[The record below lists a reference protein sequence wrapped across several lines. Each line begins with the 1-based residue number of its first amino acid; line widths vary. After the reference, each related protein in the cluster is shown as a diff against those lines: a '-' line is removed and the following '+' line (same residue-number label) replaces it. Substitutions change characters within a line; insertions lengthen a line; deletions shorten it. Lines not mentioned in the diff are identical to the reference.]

1 MSKKL
6 TLRLDEDV
14 IERAKAYAAERGT
27 SVSRLVEDYFRAL
40 RSADTNETDDWRTQ
54 LSTPTRQFLGAL
66 EDGGEEHYKK
76 HLEDKY
82 LSDSS

>member
-14 IERAKAYAAERGT
+14 IERAKAYAAERDT
-27 SVSRLVEDYFRAL
+27 SVSQLVEDYFRAL
-40 RSADTNETDDWRTQ
+40 RSADTNESDDWRTQ
-54 LSTPTRQFLGAL
+54 LSTPTRQFLGVL
-66 EDGGEEHYKK
+66 GDGSEAHSRK

-82 LSDSS
+82 LSDSP

>member
-14 IERAKAYAAERGT
+14 IERAKAYAAERDT
-27 SVSRLVEDYFRAL
+27 SVSQLVEDYFRVL
-40 RSADTNETDDWRTQ
+40 RPADPNESDDWRAQ
-54 LSTPTRQFLGAL
+54 LSKPTRQFLGAL
-66 EDGGEEHYKK
+66 EDGSEARYKK

>member
-14 IERAKAYAAERGT
+14 IERAKAYAAERDT
-27 SVSRLVEDYFRAL
+27 SVSQLVEDYFRAL
-40 RSADTNETDDWRTQ
+40 QPADTNESDDWRNQ
-54 LSTPTRQFLGAL
+54 LSTSTRQFLGVL
-66 EDGGEEHYKK
+66 GDGNEAHYKK

-82 LSDSS
+82 LSDSP